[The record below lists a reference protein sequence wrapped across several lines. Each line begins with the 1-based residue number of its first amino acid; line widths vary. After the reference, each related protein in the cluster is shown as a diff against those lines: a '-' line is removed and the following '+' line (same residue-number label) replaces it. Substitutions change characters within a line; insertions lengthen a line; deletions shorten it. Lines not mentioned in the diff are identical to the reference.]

1 LEPSVISD
9 RSTDIEPQ
17 QSPPIQPQT
26 VDAAKV
32 LTSEVFYLLEERLM
46 VDLTRRKTGEIVVRK
61 EVDTEILHVEVPV
74 RREKLIVEQVSP
86 EYKLLAQIDL
96 GGEYVGNGMPAS
108 IDRDDAILARQ
119 NQNNRST
126 NGNID
131 RDLHTLGGTF
141 TSLQAAIDLLTEF
154 SLVAGND
161 VGVVKV
167 EIALTNNG
175 NRERYQKL
183 LVPDL

>member
-74 RREKLIVEQVSP
+74 RREKLIVEQ
-86 EYKLLAQIDL
+86 
-96 GGEYVGNGMPAS
+96 VGNGMPAS